1 MMNKHIE
8 EQKRKGNLTEAYI
21 LHYIRNFIA
30 RKRYS
35 PTFEE
40 IREGV
45 GLKSK
50 HTVYQHMQALRDKG
64 ILDYI
69 DKSPRTITLK
79 EGA

>member
-1 MMNKHIE
+1 MNNKA
-8 EQKRKGNLTEAYI
+8 KGRHTEACILYYI
-21 LHYIRNFIA
+21 KKYIALKN
-30 RKRYS
+30 YP

-40 IREGV
+40 IRIGV

-50 HTVYQHMQALRDKG
+50 STVYERMQALRNKG

-69 DKSPRTITLK
+69 DKRPRTITLK

>member
-1 MMNKHIE
+1 MNKHIE

-21 LHYIRNFIA
+21 LNYIKKYIA
-30 RKRYS
+30 LKNYP

-40 IREGV
+40 IRVGT

-50 HTVYQHMQALRDKG
+50 HTVYQHMQELRNKG